1 MSWQFNP
8 MSPGDL
14 NVDPFQ
20 DEFFTTEAL
29 GGITGA
35 LVREAIQNSLDAAVE
50 EKVHVRFRLGTV
62 EDVVRDRYLKGLWPH
77 VRAAA
82 PREGP
87 SLPDPHSPLRFL
99 LVEDEGTRG
108 LEGDPSQDED
118 DDGSGGRND
127 FYYFWR
133 NVGRSR
139 KEAADR
145 GRWGLGKTVFAAASR
160 LRAFFGLTVRRSDS
174 CALLM
179 GQAVLR
185 IHRLQGRRYRP
196 YGYYGRHKDGFT
208 MPLEHPP
215 TCEEFSQSFG
225 LHRCRPGLSIVIPYP
240 DEDITFDSIVEA
252 VVRHYFQPLLAG
264 KLEVK
269 IQDER
274 GSCLDLRADC
284 LDRESRRR
292 NELRHFRPLL
302 KLARW
307 GVDPEQEAMAVLKPP
322 TSGRAPKLSEDLFV
336 QADLDRLR
344 PRYEEG
350 RRVALDV
357 PLWIERKGE
366 EPRPGKF
373 RLLIERAAELQGG
386 EGYFVRQGITVENP
400 GTRRPR
406 GVRWILLVDDPI
418 LSAFLGDAENP
429 AHTEWQR
436 NLPKFKEKYKL
447 APRTLDF
454 VRSAPANVAALL
466 GRPPETRDPDLLRH
480 IFSLPSEAAGPSF
493 QRRVVTRGGEV
504 ASAPEEVP
512 AASLGRNGELV
523 LDKVKAGFQ
532 LRGKVGEGAPRR
544 LEVLAAYDVL
554 RGNPFQRYSPLDFRM
569 DDSIVVT
576 PQGARVVSR
585 QDNRLEL
592 EIEEAEFTV
601 KVTGFDENRDL
612 RVKIRPL
619 EERQ

>member
-1 MSWQFNP
+1 
-8 MSPGDL
+8 
-14 NVDPFQ
+14 
-20 DEFFTTEAL
+20 
-29 GGITGA
+29 
-35 LVREAIQNSLDAAVE
+35 
-50 EKVHVRFRLGTV
+50 
-62 EDVVRDRYLKGLWPH
+62 
-77 VRAAA
+77 
-82 PREGP
+82 
-87 SLPDPHSPLRFL
+87 
-99 LVEDEGTRG
+99 
-108 LEGDPSQDED
+108 
-118 DDGSGGRND
+118 
-127 FYYFWR
+127 
-133 NVGRSR
+133 
-139 KEAADR
+139 
-145 GRWGLGKTVFAAASR
+145 
-160 LRAFFGLTVRRSDS
+160 
-174 CALLM
+174 
-179 GQAVLR
+179 
-185 IHRLQGRRYRP
+185 LQR
-196 YGYYGRHKDGFT
+196 
-208 MPLEHPP
+208 
-215 TCEEFSQSFG
+215 
-225 LHRCRPGLSIVIPYP
+225 
-240 DEDITFDSIVEA
+240 
-252 VVRHYFQPLLAG
+252 
-264 KLEVK
+264 
-269 IQDER
+269 
-274 GSCLDLRADC
+274 
-284 LDRESRRR
+284 
-292 NELRHFRPLL
+292 
-302 KLARW
+302 
-307 GVDPEQEAMAVLKPP
+307 
-322 TSGRAPKLSEDLFV
+322 
-336 QADLDRLR
+336 
-344 PRYEEG
+344 
-350 RRVALDV
+350 
-357 PLWIERKGE
+357 
-366 EPRPGKF
+366 
-373 RLLIERAAELQGG
+373 G

-447 APRTLDF
+447 APTTLDF

-466 GRPPETRDPDLLRH
+466 GRPPGTRDPDLLRH

-569 DDSIVVT
+569 GHSIRVT
-576 PQGARVVSR
+576 PQGARVVSC